1 MIIFGRTPSPAMNS
15 YENLQVSVTNQ
26 YIAISSL
33 TTHLISRLVFNTI
46 NFKPFFPGRAG
57 PSHFYY
63 IIFKHLR
70 KYNKVY
76 IHFSYIT
83 PQQSLDRRVKTEE
96 KSGSER
102 CLSLHYTAAMF
113 LVWFATGA
121 GLCCACSETQ
131 TTLQTLSLAFSFYP
145 SPIWRL
151 YEMNPACYPCLAKR
165 VMMISAC

>member
-1 MIIFGRTPSPAMNS
+1 MQCSLFIHTKYWDLQLDIQQQIFILITNSSYEDLDCMIIFGRTPSPAMNS
-15 YENLQVSVTNQ
+15 YQNLQVSVTNQ
-26 YIAISSL
+26 YIAISYL

-63 IIFKHLR
+63 IVFKYLR

-102 CLSLHYTAAMF
+102 CL
-113 LVWFATGA
+113 
-121 GLCCACSETQ
+121 
-131 TTLQTLSLAFSFYP
+131 
-145 SPIWRL
+145 
-151 YEMNPACYPCLAKR
+151 
-165 VMMISAC
+165 

>member
-1 MIIFGRTPSPAMNS
+1 MQCSLLIHTKYWDLQLDIQQQIFILITNSSYEDLDCMIIFGRTPSPAMNS
-15 YENLQVSVTNQ
+15 YQNLQVSVTNQ

-33 TTHLISRLVFNTI
+33 TTHLISRLVLNTI

-63 IIFKHLR
+63 IIFKYLR

-102 CLSLHYTAAMF
+102 CL
-113 LVWFATGA
+113 
-121 GLCCACSETQ
+121 
-131 TTLQTLSLAFSFYP
+131 
-145 SPIWRL
+145 
-151 YEMNPACYPCLAKR
+151 
-165 VMMISAC
+165 

>member
-1 MIIFGRTPSPAMNS
+1 MQCSLIIHTKYWDLQLDIQQQIFILITNSSYEDLDCMIIFGRTPSPAMNS
-15 YENLQVSVTNQ
+15 YQNLQVSVTNQ
-26 YIAISSL
+26 YIAISYL

-63 IIFKHLR
+63 IVFKYLR

-102 CLSLHYTAAMF
+102 CL
-113 LVWFATGA
+113 
-121 GLCCACSETQ
+121 
-131 TTLQTLSLAFSFYP
+131 
-145 SPIWRL
+145 
-151 YEMNPACYPCLAKR
+151 
-165 VMMISAC
+165 